1 MKFRRHFLL
10 SGLLAFALAG
20 INVHAQ
26 DNVLRVGTDATFP
39 PMEFVENDK
48 RTGFDI
54 ELLEA
59 MAKAMGKRVEW
70 VDIDFKGLIPGLVA
84 KRFTWRFRRSTS
96 PMIAKKWWTSP
107 TRILRAAWLR

>member
-1 MKFRRHFLL
+1 MV
-10 SGLLAFALAG
+10 FALAG

-39 PMEFVENDK
+39 PMEVVENDK

-59 MAKAMGKRVEW
+59 MAKDIARV
-70 VDIDFKGLIPGLVA
+70 KSG
-84 KRFTWRFRRSTS
+84 STS
-96 PMIAKKWWTSP
+96 ISKA
-107 TRILRAAWLR
+107 